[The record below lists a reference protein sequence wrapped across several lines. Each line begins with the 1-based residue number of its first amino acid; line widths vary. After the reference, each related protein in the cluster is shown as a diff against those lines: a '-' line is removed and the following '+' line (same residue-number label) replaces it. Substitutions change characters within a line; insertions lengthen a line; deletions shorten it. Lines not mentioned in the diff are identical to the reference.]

1 MPTNPEPFPV
11 EKIRDDFPIL
21 KRRINNKP
29 LIYFDSAATSQK
41 PLSVINTI
49 TDYYINHNANI
60 HRGVHTL
67 AEEATS
73 LYETARE
80 KIAKFIKAE
89 YTSEIIYTKN
99 TTESINLVVNTWG
112 RSELVSGD
120 LVLLS
125 EMEHH
130 SNLVP
135 WQMLAKEKDLELEF
149 IPVLENGTLDQEA
162 FGQLLIRKPKIV
174 SFTHMSNVLGTI
186 NPVKKMI
193 EFAHTYG
200 AVVLIDGAQSVPHME
215 VNVQDLDADFYA
227 FSGHKML
234 GPTGIGIL
242 YGKKEIL
249 EKIPPFMGGG
259 DMIRQVHLRTFLPN
273 EIPYK
278 FEAGTP
284 PIAEVV
290 GLSSAVDYL
299 EKIGMSNIQ
308 QHEHSLMRYAF
319 NRLSKMPGLTI
330 IGKELEN
337 RGGVIAFTVDGIHPH
352 DVAQILD
359 GDGIAVRAGH
369 HCAMPLHERF
379 QLPATT
385 RASFYLYNTE
395 GEVDQMVIS
404 LQKAQKM
411 FN

>member
-1 MPTNPEPFPV
+1 MPDNSELFPF

-21 KRRINNKP
+21 KRGINNKP

-49 TDYYINHNANI
+49 SDYYINHNANI

-67 AEEATS
+67 AEEATG

-80 KIAKFIKAE
+80 KIAKFINAKYA
-89 YTSEIIYTKN
+89 SEIVYTKN

-112 RSELVSGD
+112 RSELLSGD
-120 LVLLS
+120 LVLLT

-149 IPVLENGTLDQEA
+149 IPVLENGILDLLA
-162 FGQLLIRKPKIV
+162 FEQLLIRKPKIV

-193 EFAHTYG
+193 ESAHKHG
-200 AVVLIDGAQSVPHME
+200 AVVLVDGAQSVPHM
-215 VNVQDLDADFYA
+215 VVDVQDLDADFYA

-234 GPTGIGIL
+234 GPTGVGIL

-259 DMIRQVHLRTFLPN
+259 DMIRQVHLRTFLTN
-273 EIPYK
+273 DVPYK

-290 GLSSAVDYL
+290 GLSSAIDYL
-299 EKIGMSNIQ
+299 DKIGMNNIQ
-308 QHEHSLMRYAF
+308 QHEHVLMRYAYD
-319 NRLSKMPGLTI
+319 RLYKMPGITI

-395 GEVDQMVIS
+395 GEIDQMVIS
-404 LQKAQKM
+404 LQKVQKM

>member
-1 MPTNPEPFPV
+1 MSTNSEPFPV
-11 EKIRDDFPIL
+11 DKIRDDFPIL

-49 TDYYINHNANI
+49 SDYYINHNANI

-67 AEEATS
+67 AEEATG

-80 KIAKFIKAE
+80 KIAKFINAE

-120 LVLLS
+120 LVLLT

-149 IPVLENGTLDQEA
+149 IPVLENGTLDQNA

-193 EFAHTYG
+193 ESAHKYG
-200 AVVLIDGAQSVPHME
+200 AVVLVDGAQSVPQME

-242 YGKKEIL
+242 YGKKELL

-290 GLSSAVDYL
+290 GLSSAIEYL
-299 EKIGMSNIQ
+299 EKIGMRNIQ
-308 QHEHSLMRYAF
+308 RHEHTLMLYTF
-319 NRLSKMPGLTI
+319 DRLSKMPGISI

-359 GDGIAVRAGH
+359 SDGIAVRAGH

-395 GEVDQMVIS
+395 AEIDQMVIS
-404 LQKAQKM
+404 LQKVQKM

>member
-1 MPTNPEPFPV
+1 MQTISEQIPIET
-11 EKIRDDFPIL
+11 IRDDFPIF

-49 TDYYINHNANI
+49 SDYYLNHNANI

-67 AEEATS
+67 AEEATG
-73 LYETARE
+73 LYETARD
-80 KIAKFIKAE
+80 KIAKFINAK
-89 YTSEIIYTKN
+89 YPSEIIYSKN

-112 RSELVSGD
+112 RSELLSGE
-120 LVLLS
+120 LVLLT

-135 WQMLAKEKDLELEF
+135 WQMLAKEKGLELEF
-149 IPVLENGTLDQEA
+149 IPVLENGTLDQHAYE
-162 FGQLLIRKPKIV
+162 QLLIRKPRIV

-193 EFAHTYG
+193 ELAHKHG
-200 AVVLIDGAQSVPHME
+200 AVVLVDGAQSVPHMQ

-234 GPTGIGIL
+234 GPTGIGLL
-242 YGKKEIL
+242 YGKKAIL

-259 DMIRQVHLRTFLPN
+259 DMIKQVHLRTFLPN
-273 EIPYK
+273 DVPYK

-290 GLSSAVDYL
+290 GLSSAIDYL

-308 QHEHSLMRYAF
+308 RHEHSLMRYAF
-319 NRLSKMPGLTI
+319 DRLSKMPGITI

-337 RGGVIAFTVDGIHPH
+337 RGGVISFTVDGIHPH

-359 GDGIAVRAGH
+359 SDGIAVRAGH

-395 GEVDQMVIS
+395 AEIDQMVIS
-404 LQKAQKM
+404 LLKVQKT